1 MIKLK
6 RAREKPE
13 PEDGARYLVDRLWP
27 RGVSKA
33 NLKLDGWLKDV
44 APSDG
49 LRRWF
54 NHDPKKWNDFRKR
67 YFAELDANP
76 DTWNP
81 LLGRASKSP
90 VTLVYGARDSEHNN
104 AVALAEYLNTP
115 AVKRKA
121 KRQRGG

>member
-33 NLKLDGWLKDV
+33 DLKLDGWLKDV
-44 APSDG
+44 APSDA

-54 NHDPKKWNDFRKR
+54 NHDPKKWNEFRKR

-81 LLGRASKSP
+81 LLERASKSP

-104 AVALAEYLNTP
+104 AVALAKYLNTP

>member
-1 MIKLK
+1 MFKVK

-13 PEDGARYLVDRLWP
+13 PEDGARHLVDRLWP

-33 NLKLDGWLKDV
+33 ELKLDGWLKNV

-54 NHDPKKWNDFRKR
+54 NHDPKKWNEFRKR

-76 DTWNP
+76 DTWGPILDEGSKRP
-81 LLGRASKSP
+81 L
-90 VTLVYGARDSEHNN
+90 TLIYGARDPVHNN
-104 AVALAEYLNTP
+104 AVALAEYLQTR
-115 AVKRKA
+115 AAKRKV
-121 KRQRGG
+121 KQQR

>member
-33 NLKLDGWLKDV
+33 DLKLDGWLKDV
-44 APSDG
+44 APSDA

-54 NHDPKKWNDFRKR
+54 NHDPKKWNEFRKR

-81 LLGRASKSP
+81 LLERASKSP

-104 AVALAEYLNTP
+104 AVALAKYLNTA

>member
-13 PEDGARYLVDRLWP
+13 PEDGVRYLVDRLWP

-67 YFAELDANP
+67 YFAELNANP

-81 LLGRASKSP
+81 LLGKASKSP

-104 AVALAEYLNTP
+104 AVALA
-115 AVKRKA
+115 
-121 KRQRGG
+121 